1 MSPAAERRDVAA
13 RAWRERAAEIVA
25 ADRKPF
31 RGGGGWLLAGLVA
44 GIAGAV
50 GLAIGLAVDVRQVL
64 FSWLI
69 AYTFALTIVLG
80 MAAFLMACHTMA
92 ATWPVALQRLAEA
105 TTAIMPLLALFVLP
119 VLLGL
124 SRLYPWMH
132 PGAIPDANINPHVAE
147 LLRHKLPLMNRPF
160 VIARAVFYV
169 LVWVVVCVGLRGFSM
184 AMDRAGAPDRTLRLR
199 AFSAVLLPALGITGS
214 WAAFDWLMSLS
225 PDWYSTMYGL
235 YVLAGG
241 FLGSLALMVVLVVGL
256 QREGY
261 LLGVQRAHYYALGRL
276 LLSFV
281 VFWGYV
287 AYFQFFL
294 VWIADKPIESR
305 WYLERLRGGYAGVSG
320 FLVVAHFV
328 IPFLA
333 LLPYAVKQNARVLRV
348 IAVWLLVAHYVD
360 VHWLIAP
367 ARGATA
373 HGVFHWLDLAAFL
386 FVVGFSVAF
395 AVWRQRG
402 HALAAAWA
410 PAYERALEYHS
421 R

>member
-1 MSPAAERRDVAA
+1 L
-13 RAWRERAAEIVA
+13 
-25 ADRKPF
+25 
-31 RGGGGWLLAGLVA
+31 RGGLAA
-44 GIAGAV
+44 GIVGSAGI
-50 GLAIGLAVDVRQVL
+50 AIGLAIDVRQVL

-105 TTAIMPLLALFVLP
+105 TTAIMPLLALFVVP

-132 PGAIPDANINPHVAE
+132 PNTITDAHVAE

-160 VIARAVFYV
+160 VVGRAIVYV
-169 LVWVVVCVGLRGFSM
+169 AVWVGVCAGLRGFSV
-184 AMDRAGAPDRTLRLR
+184 AMDRADGPDLTLRLR

-256 QREGY
+256 QGAGH
-261 LLGVQRAHYYALGRL
+261 LPGVQRSHYYALGRL

-294 VWIADKPIESR
+294 IWIADKPLESR
-305 WYLERLRGGYAGVSG
+305 WYLERLRGGYRWISG
-320 FLVVAHFV
+320 FLVVAHFL
-328 IPFLA
+328 IPFFA
-333 LLPYAVKQNARVLRV
+333 LLPYAVKQRARALRL

-367 ARGATA
+367 ARGAGTN
-373 HGVFHWLDLAAFL
+373 GVFHWLDAAAL
-386 FVVGFSVAF
+386 LCVGGFSLAF
-395 AVWRQRG
+395 GVWRQRG

>member
-1 MSPAAERRDVAA
+1 MSPAAERRDLAA

-31 RGGGGWLLAGLVA
+31 RGGRAWLLAGLIA
-44 GIAGAV
+44 GIAGAI

-105 TTAIMPLLALFVLP
+105 TTATMPLLALFVLP

-132 PGAIPDANINPHVAE
+132 PNAIQDAHVAE

-160 VIARAVFYV
+160 VIVRAVFYV
-169 LVWVVVCVGLRGFSM
+169 LLWVVICVGLRRFSM
-184 AMDRAGAPDRTLRLR
+184 AMDRAGAPDHTLRLR

-256 QREGY
+256 QRDGY
-261 LLGVQRAHYYALGRL
+261 LVGVQRAHYYALGRL

-294 VWIADKPIESR
+294 IWIADKPIESR

-328 IPFLA
+328 VPFLA
-333 LLPYAVKQNARVLRV
+333 LLPYAVKQSARVLRV
-348 IAVWLLVAHYVD
+348 ISVWLLVAHYVD

-367 ARGATA
+367 ARGAAA